1 MAAEYKAALTVND
14 KAIEI
19 TGFPEEFLA
28 KTLAGAVSSLK
39 KAEEIKNLELTMAFG
54 KVKLNVNGNQIPL
67 GPFPN
72 LVITNTLIGMV
83 ATLKGVEGKVTTL
96 EIKMQAA

>member
-1 MAAEYKAALTVND
+1 MAAEYMAALMVNG
-14 KAIEI
+14 KPIEL

-39 KAEEIKNLELTMAFG
+39 KTEEVKELELTMAFG
-54 KVKLNVNGNQIPL
+54 KVKLKLNGNQIPL

-83 ATLKGVEGKVTTL
+83 GTFKGVDEKVTNI
-96 EIKMQAA
+96 EIKIKAV

>member
-1 MAAEYKAALTVND
+1 MADAYQAKLNVNGQPVD
-14 KAIEI
+14 L

-39 KAEEIKNLELTMAFG
+39 KTEEVRELDLTMSFG
-54 KVKLNVNGNQIPL
+54 KVKLTLNGNAIPL

-72 LVITNTLIGMV
+72 LVITNTLVGMV
-83 ATLKGVEGKVTTL
+83 GTLKGVEGKVTKL
-96 EIKMQAA
+96 EIKMQAV